1 MKRKVQVKPHAITC
15 GQVRRLL
22 EELEYERRPFNDHYE
37 IYRDSESG
45 LIYPFPKFGDDE
57 PVPISKLNELR
68 TQFYYR
74 GIMERDEFDAYFAI
88 PAKVK

>member
-1 MKRKVQVKPHAITC
+1 MKRKPKPNVITC

-22 EELEYERRPFNDHYE
+22 DELEYERKSFNDHYD
-37 IYRDSESG
+37 IYRDADTE
-45 LIYPFPKFGDDE
+45 LIYSFPKFADDV

-74 GIMERDEFDAYFAI
+74 GIMERDEFDAYFAQQTV
-88 PAKVK
+88 AKS